1 MSAGEH
7 GRAQGGVEGVGE
19 QPKTVNIA
27 ISSARERASR
37 SPCSRRPTSGL
48 AFTSRGVGW
57 LVAMVAWLF
66 VERILRILRIWQG
79 TLQQRAARPGDHF
92 LIRKVQQCPYAY
104 NHCMQSRLI
113 KLIENSV
120 KC

>member
-7 GRAQGGVEGVGE
+7 GRAQGGVEGVGK

-57 LVAMVAWLF
+57 LVANGGLAVGGKDFEDFEDLAGHPATTHRTPRGSL
-66 VERILRILRIWQG
+66 
-79 TLQQRAARPGDHF
+79 P
-92 LIRKVQQCPYAY
+92 
-104 NHCMQSRLI
+104 N
-113 KLIENSV
+113 
-120 KC
+120 